1 MWTPED
7 DNGNGIG
14 HSRHLV
20 LPGFNGTFG
29 NNTAVSD
36 QQVIRLQLG
45 FGYQLIENLQ
55 FKTELFIENYDKS
68 KDIKGLILA
77 INASF

>member
-1 MWTPED
+1 MMME
-7 DNGNGIG
+7 NGIG
-14 HSRHLV
+14 HSRQLV

-36 QQVIRLQLG
+36 QQVIRLQFG

-55 FKTELFIENYDKS
+55 FTSELFFENYDKS
-68 KDIKGLILA
+68 NDIKGLILA
-77 INASF
+77 Y